1 MTQSRL
7 GGPFDA
13 TGVGK
18 ADAMFD
24 DFTTETPV
32 KAGTAGH
39 DECGQACPKDESSPA
54 PLSQPES
61 QRQAHESHSTF
72 DITREDI
79 LRSDTEPQL
88 NRSIN
93 PGIASITRRLSNS
106 HLRIGDG
113 HHPPS
118 LLRGSTSTCSL
129 ASSQFAPS
137 SLGMEAD
144 HHPKPSMSSRSP
156 PLMASPSASP
166 LEENLVRSL
175 PHPKQDMKHLRRQ
188 ISSKFNHDAQ
198 SNRAIQARVEGM
210 ISTGTLCNVYTPPL
224 DSTAPI
230 DADDTNNMDFEM
242 QATSLEVDDNPDD
255 DTQYESPFIE
265 KFLSLRRS
273 SGLSGIRKSGFP
285 LHQSSTETALR
296 CQHLVRNKPRM
307 RKRSKLKRQ
316 SSLAAISTGDA
327 PSVGSSPA
335 AS

>member
-1 MTQSRL
+1 
-7 GGPFDA
+7 
-13 TGVGK
+13 
-18 ADAMFD
+18 MFD

-32 KAGTAGH
+32 KAGTAVH
-39 DECGQACPKDESSPA
+39 DECGQACPEDESSPG
-54 PLSQPES
+54 PSSQPES
-61 QRQAHESHSTF
+61 QWDTHESHPTF
-72 DITREDI
+72 DITREDR
-79 LRSDTEPQL
+79 LRSETQSQL
-88 NRSIN
+88 NRGMI

-106 HLRIGDG
+106 HLRIYDG
-113 HHPPS
+113 HHPPP
-118 LLRGSTSTCSL
+118 LLRGSTSTSSL
-129 ASSQFAPS
+129 ASSQLAPNL
-137 SLGMEAD
+137 LGMEAD
-144 HHPKPSMSSRSP
+144 DHPKPSTSSGPP
-156 PLMASPSASP
+156 PLMTPPSASP

-188 ISSKFNHDAQ
+188 ISSTFNHEAQ
-198 SNRAIQARVEGM
+198 GSRAIQARVEEM
-210 ISTGTLCNVYTPPL
+210 VSTGTQCNVYTPPL

-242 QATSLEVDDNPDD
+242 QAASLEVDENPDD

-265 KFLSLRRS
+265 RFLSLRRA
-273 SGLSGIRKSGFP
+273 SGLSGIRKHGFP